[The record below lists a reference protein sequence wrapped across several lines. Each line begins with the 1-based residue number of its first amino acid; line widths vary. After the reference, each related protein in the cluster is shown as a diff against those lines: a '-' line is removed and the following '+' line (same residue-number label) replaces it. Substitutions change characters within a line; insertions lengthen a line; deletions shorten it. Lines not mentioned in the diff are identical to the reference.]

1 MESQLTIKVDATL
14 KEELTAYAKERKQ
27 SLSDFISG
35 VLKNAI
41 HTSDER
47 KHITISPYVI
57 EMASESN
64 LPADLDDK
72 AIFIEAMEEKHK

>member
-1 MESQLTIKVDATL
+1 M
-14 KEELTAYAKERKQ
+14 
-27 SLSDFISG
+27 SDFISG

-47 KHITISPYVI
+47 KHITISPYVM